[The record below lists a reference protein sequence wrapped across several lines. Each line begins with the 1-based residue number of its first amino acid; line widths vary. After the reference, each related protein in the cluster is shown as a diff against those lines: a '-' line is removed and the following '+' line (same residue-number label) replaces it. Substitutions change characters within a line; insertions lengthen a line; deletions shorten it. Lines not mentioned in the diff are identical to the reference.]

1 MSGYRQ
7 SSFDPSAGGDY
18 GPPLRPFNWVQW
30 TGVGLG
36 VLGVVA
42 LVADILGR
50 MGVIPKVVDDPFPFV
65 SLMPIGAVL
74 INSRRQPACL
84 SPETKRRRI
93 IIAAVAL
100 VVFAIALGVTIYF
113 EGA

>member
-1 MSGYRQ
+1 
-7 SSFDPSAGGDY
+7 
-18 GPPLRPFNWVQW
+18 
-30 TGVGLG
+30 
-36 VLGVVA
+36 
-42 LVADILGR
+42 
-50 MGVIPKVVDDPFPFV
+50 
-65 SLMPIGAVL
+65 MPIGAVL

-113 EGA
+113 KGA